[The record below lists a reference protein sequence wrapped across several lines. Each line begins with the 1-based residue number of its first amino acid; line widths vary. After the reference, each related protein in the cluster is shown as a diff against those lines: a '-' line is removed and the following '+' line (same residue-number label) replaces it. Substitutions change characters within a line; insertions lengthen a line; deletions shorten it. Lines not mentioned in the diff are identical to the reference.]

1 MLKGLRYQQEPERA
15 WEELI
20 ELSNA
25 VEKRV
30 TRAGIAV
37 AARARQAG
45 IAITEGHLSL
55 SAAQRQSDSVR
66 VAVGGVPR
74 AVA

>member
-1 MLKGLRYQQEPERA
+1 MLKRAGEYLDYIAIHMMGQNPKRPDTVLKGLRYQREPERA

-30 TRAGIAV
+30 AEMECRSGRA
-37 AARARQAG
+37 
-45 IAITEGHLSL
+45 
-55 SAAQRQSDSVR
+55 
-66 VAVGGVPR
+66 PR
-74 AVA
+74 RRSRSPRGT